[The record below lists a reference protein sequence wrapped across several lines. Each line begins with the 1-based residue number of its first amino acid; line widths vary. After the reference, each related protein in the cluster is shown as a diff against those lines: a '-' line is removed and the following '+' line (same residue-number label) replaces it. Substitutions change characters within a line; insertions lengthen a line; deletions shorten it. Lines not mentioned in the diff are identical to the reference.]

1 MRGRFAG
8 ASVRFFSFL
17 LQAGQLPQLTH
28 GEKAADN
35 GGSAVRNGA
44 CVHDAVNAH
53 KEREDDDERQQEQNL
68 ACQGHEY
75 AEARLADRVE
85 EVGGD
90 RLDAVDQRQE
100 HINAEVPLRK
110 LVVHLAA
117 GAENTDD
124 LPRKK
129 LEAGKRCQRKPGSH
143 SQRQQIALF
152 DAAVERSTV
161 IEADDRLY
169 ALRNADDKGHKDHV
183 DL

>member
-1 MRGRFAG
+1 M
-8 ASVRFFSFL
+8 
-17 LQAGQLPQLTH
+17 
-28 GEKAADN
+28 
-35 GGSAVRNGA
+35 
-44 CVHDAVNAH
+44 
-53 KEREDDDERQQEQNL
+53 
-68 ACQGHEY
+68 
-75 AEARLADRVE
+75 
-85 EVGGD
+85 
-90 RLDAVDQRQE
+90 DAVDQRQE

-124 LPRKK
+124 LPREK